1 MTDAADEDYA
11 YLTTTGRRTGLRRE
25 IEIWF
30 ALEGETVYLMAG
42 GGWRAQWVRNVDA
55 DPRVELAI
63 GDRRWRARGRVLG
76 DGGEEDARAR
86 ELLVDKYERRTGRTL
101 EGWRRGGL
109 PVAFDLEGEP
119 IGGAPAARDRS

>member
-1 MTDAADEDYA
+1 VTATADEDYA

-30 ALEGETVYLMAG
+30 ALDGETVYLMAG
-42 GGWRAQWVRNVDA
+42 GGWRAHWVRNVDA
-55 DPRVELAI
+55 DPGVELAI

-101 EGWRRGGL
+101 EGWRRDGL

-119 IGGAPAARDRS
+119 IGGAPDARDRS

>member
-1 MTDAADEDYA
+1 
-11 YLTTTGRRTGLRRE
+11 
-25 IEIWF
+25 
-30 ALEGETVYLMAG
+30 MAG
-42 GGWRAQWVRNVDA
+42 GGWRAHWIRNVDA
-55 DPRVELAI
+55 DPGVEVAI
-63 GDRRWRARGRVLG
+63 GDRRWQARGRVLG